1 MAAVNPLSCLL
12 PAALGLF
19 MFVAQAGA
27 QETRVAAAANAD
39 VIALYS
45 RTVEKHL
52 LRAHFDRA
60 NAKISLEPFGPP
72 GVDKFAV
79 APNEAFIVASV
90 IRGDGIG
97 TSVPYLSL
105 IDEAGHTLG
114 EPLRSPVGAV
124 AALAVS
130 PKGDRIGVSNDRGWL
145 ALLAVEGTGTARRL
159 ALRREIG
166 VTADRQFTFAFHP
179 DGSLVTIV
187 DNWLAT
193 YLSNDG
199 AVQRTLDLKT
209 INRGLEPAPYD
220 IGSLFQLTWSPRGD
234 RFSVSWG
241 AGPMFTTIFDSDGR
255 RVKPA
260 GAESD
265 YNFSASRAEFVEGG
279 DAVILYGMEAPALV
293 RLKSLASTAFGDPG
307 VGVNWFTPLAGG
319 REVAVLADDRIA
331 LWSLDGKQLA
341 PLVGLENYS
350 FGAAAAGAKDDVFVA
365 AERGGWVELYR
376 KEGTFIRRVQSGV
389 RDYPGFVALSA
400 DGATL
405 TALGSAELAMIG
417 GLRERAWG
425 AALPQDSGS
434 LVGVA
439 GNGSRIVI
447 EGPNQTVRSWS
458 RGGAETGSIAL
469 RMGEQVPGRRLT
481 SLAVSTNGDTIA
493 VAEEGA
499 AVWLAYPADNSARRV
514 ALAAATVAALPDGT
528 GFAIGLADGTVARLS
543 RNGAVQGPFVKATER
558 DGVARIVVAPDGQS
572 LIAVE
577 EGEGRARHLAWDGRV
592 LAGPYREGQYWVIS
606 GAFFREGSPKLII
619 RFTEATTGE
628 GYGVVNLVPPGVR
641 DFNLL
646 EPGR

>member
-1 MAAVNPLSCLL
+1 MVAVTPLSRLL

-19 MFVAQAGA
+19 MFAAQAAA
-27 QETRVAAAANAD
+27 QETRITAAANAD
-39 VIALYS
+39 VIAFYS
-45 RTVEKHL
+45 PYVEKRL

-60 NAKISLEPFGPP
+60 DAKISLVPFGPP
-72 GVDKFAV
+72 GVEKFAV
-79 APNEAFIVASV
+79 APNAAFIVASGA
-90 IRGDGIG
+90 RGEGVG

-199 AVQRTLDLKT
+199 AVQRSVDLKT
-209 INRGLEPAPYD
+209 INRDLEPAPYD

-241 AGPMFTTIFDSDGR
+241 AGPMFTTIFDSDGH

-260 GAESD
+260 GADSD
-265 YNFSASRAEFVEGG
+265 FNFEASRVEFVEGG
-279 DAVILYGMEAPALV
+279 DAMILYGMEAPALV
-293 RLKSLASTAFGDPG
+293 RLKSLASTAFGDPDA
-307 VGVNWFTPLAGG
+307 GVNWFTPLAGG
-319 REVAVLADDRIA
+319 RDVAVL
-331 LWSLDGKQLA
+331 DGKPLA
-341 PLVGLENYS
+341 APVGLENYS
-350 FGAAAAGAKDDVFVA
+350 LGAAAAGAKDDVFVA
-365 AERGGWVELYR
+365 AERGGWVELYSQ
-376 KEGTFIRRVQSGV
+376 EGKFVRRVQSGV
-389 RDYPGFVALSA
+389 RDNPGFVALSA

-405 TALGSAELAMIG
+405 AALGSAELGVIG
-417 GLRERAWG
+417 GLSERVWG
-425 AALPQDSGS
+425 TVVQDSGS
-434 LVGVA
+434 LVAVA
-439 GNGSRIVI
+439 GNGSRIAI
-447 EGPNQTVRSWS
+447 EGPNQTVRSWT
-458 RGGAETGSIAL
+458 RDGAETGSIAL
-469 RMGEQVPGRRLT
+469 RMGDQVPGRRLS

-514 ALAAATVAALPDGT
+514 ALAAASVAPLPDGT

-543 RNGAVQGPFVKATER
+543 RDGAVQGSLVKATER

-572 LIAVE
+572 FIAVE
-577 EGEGRARHLAWDGRV
+577 EGEGRARHLAWDGRI

-646 EPGR
+646 EPRQ

>member
-1 MAAVNPLSCLL
+1 MVAVNLLSRLL
-12 PAALGLF
+12 AAALGLF
-19 MFVAQAGA
+19 VFAAQAAA
-27 QETRVAAAANAD
+27 QQARVAAAANAD

-45 RTVEKHL
+45 PYVEKRL
-52 LRAHFDRA
+52 LRAHFDRS
-60 NAKISLEPFGPP
+60 NAKLSLVPFGPP
-72 GVDKFAV
+72 GVEKFAV
-79 APNEAFIVASV
+79 APNAAFIVSSGT
-90 IRGDGIG
+90 RGDGIG

-114 EPLRSPVGAV
+114 EPLRSRAGAV

-130 PKGDRIGVSNDRGWL
+130 PQGDRIAVSTDRGWL
-145 ALLAVEGTGTARRL
+145 AVRAVEGTGTARRR

-179 DGSLVTIV
+179 DGSLMTIV

-193 YLSNDG
+193 YFSHDG
-199 AVQRTLDLKT
+199 AVQRSLDLKA
-209 INRGLEPAPYD
+209 INPDLEPAPYD
-220 IGSLFQLTWSPRGD
+220 IGSLFQLAWSPRGD
-234 RFSVSWG
+234 RFLVSWG
-241 AGPMFTTIFDSDGR
+241 AGPMFTTIFDSGGY

-265 YNFSASRAEFVEGG
+265 YNVAASRAEFVDGG
-279 DAVILYGMEAPALV
+279 DAAILYGMEAPVLV
-293 RLKSLASTAFGDPG
+293 RLKLLASTAFGDPA
-307 VGVNWFTPLAGG
+307 VGVNWFAPLAGG

-331 LWSLDGKQLA
+331 LWSMDGKQLA

-365 AERGGWVELYR
+365 AERGGWVELYG
-376 KEGTFIRRVQSGV
+376 KEGTFSRRVQSGV

-425 AALPQDSGS
+425 TALPQDSGS

-458 RGGAETGSIAL
+458 RDGAETGSIAL

-514 ALAAATVAALPDGT
+514 ALAAASVAPLPDGT

-543 RNGAVQGPFVKATER
+543 RDGAVQGPFVKATER